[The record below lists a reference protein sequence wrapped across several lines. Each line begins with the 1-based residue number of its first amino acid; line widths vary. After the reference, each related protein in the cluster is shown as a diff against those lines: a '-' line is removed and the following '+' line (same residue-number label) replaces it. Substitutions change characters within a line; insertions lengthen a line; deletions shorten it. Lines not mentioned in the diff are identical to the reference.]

1 MKRFLIAA
9 AAVTTIA
16 AATASPAFA
25 VQVWQ
30 GDMFLTDANA
40 ACKAKGFTVD
50 DFFRGVYRPAGVADN
65 GANSFLSLTGS
76 RNSQRF
82 SVAGGT
88 LSGSG
93 TYNGTFITS
102 TAGFLSWS
110 DSFSGAKVKPAPTLT
125 TPSITITV
133 KIKTFGDVAGCNVT
147 LQGALGIRPDQP

>member
-82 SVAGGT
+82 SAKWVSERSST
-88 LSGSG
+88 SMIWPDLSLYS
-93 TYNGTFITS
+93 
-102 TAGFLSWS
+102 
-110 DSFSGAKVKPAPTLT
+110 
-125 TPSITITV
+125 PS
-133 KIKTFGDVAGCNVT
+133 
-147 LQGALGIRPDQP
+147 P